1 MTQVTQGI
9 SQKWN
14 GGKKENHFREATGK
28 RVGKSQHASIT
39 ANMMEKSR
47 CLVNLENV
55 KWEAA
60 CHTQGISVCLFTK
73 VA

>member
-1 MTQVTQGI
+1 
-9 SQKWN
+9 
-14 GGKKENHFREATGK
+14 
-28 RVGKSQHASIT
+28 
-39 ANMMEKSR
+39 MMEKSR